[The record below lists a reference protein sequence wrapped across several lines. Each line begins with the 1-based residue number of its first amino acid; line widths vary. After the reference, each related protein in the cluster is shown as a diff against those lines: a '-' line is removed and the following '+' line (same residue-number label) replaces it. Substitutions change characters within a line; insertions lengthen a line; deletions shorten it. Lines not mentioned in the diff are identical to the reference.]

1 MEYKGTIIIQE
12 NESRMPEH
20 LIQELVEAG
29 YRVIR
34 NEQLSIGTE
43 GMILD
48 VDSHSLNQ
56 NKKTIHLT
64 PNEFR
69 ILYTL
74 VRSPNRVY
82 SREQL
87 ITYALEDD
95 FDGFDRTIDT
105 YIKSIRKKIEPNRRK
120 PRHIVTVHGVGYKYV
135 P

>member
-1 MEYKGTIIIQE
+1 MEYNGTFIIQE

>member
-20 LIQELVEAG
+20 LIQELIQAG

-34 NEQLSIGTE
+34 NERLSIGTE

-87 ITYALEDD
+87 ISYALEDD

-120 PRHIVTVHGVGYKYV
+120 PRHIITVHGVGYKYV